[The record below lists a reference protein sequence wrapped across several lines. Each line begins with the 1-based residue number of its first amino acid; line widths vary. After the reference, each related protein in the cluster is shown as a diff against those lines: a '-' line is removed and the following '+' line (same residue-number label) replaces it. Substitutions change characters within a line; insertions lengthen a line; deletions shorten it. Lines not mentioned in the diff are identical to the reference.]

1 MKSQKFNGIAMIVTG
16 LVVIGAG
23 LFIYFIA
30 HTVYPDTPST
40 RVQNLN
46 WLLKTFGK
54 TTTASL
60 FAIIGLLMIIS
71 GIRKTRQ

>member
-1 MKSQKFNGIAMIVTG
+1 MKSDKFNGGAMIVTG
-16 LVVIGAG
+16 LLVIGAG

-30 HTVYPDTPST
+30 HTIYPDSPST

-60 FAIIGLLMIIS
+60 IGIIGLLMIVW
-71 GIRKTRQ
+71 GIRKFRQ